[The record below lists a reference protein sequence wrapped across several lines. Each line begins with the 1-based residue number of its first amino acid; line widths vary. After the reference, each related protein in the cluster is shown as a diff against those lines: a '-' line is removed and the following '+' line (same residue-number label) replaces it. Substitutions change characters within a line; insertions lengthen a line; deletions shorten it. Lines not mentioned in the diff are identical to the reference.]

1 MTDTRTH
8 IDERLAAIERT
19 LLEMTALV
27 AERVGSVT
35 SAMLEGDVDAADALV
50 AADDDIDLL
59 SLQVEEGCIDTLVGE
74 QPTGGALRF
83 VVAAMHIN
91 TDIERSGDLVSNIA
105 KAVGRLQGA
114 HPDDNVRD
122 LLARMS
128 AQAQVLLRRAAES
141 LRNRDAELAAS
152 VDELDDVLDELHY
165 RYTQH
170 VISDARRGD
179 LDPQQSLQLALVGR
193 FYERIGDHAENVGE
207 RVRYV
212 IDGWLPEAQVAER
225 AKACLED
232 GDMRPSRGLA
242 VIDSVAED
250 RRVDAIRR
258 DFIANV
264 SHELKTP
271 VGAMSLLAET
281 LAGTTEDADRTRL
294 TDLLQHEAKR
304 VGDIIDDLLELTR
317 LEETGTAADMLQV
330 DDIVRRAIDKVQAL
344 AEAHRIDVAVE
355 GVPSALT
362 VQGDRR
368 QIVRAL
374 TNLLDNAVRYSDSG
388 QRVSLIVEPIED
400 GTSLTVRDEG
410 EGIPRAEL
418 ERVFERFYR
427 VDRARSRETGGT
439 GLGLAIVRHVAQ
451 NHGGKVRVE
460 SKPGEGSSFTLQLP
474 VTGPEA
480 V

>member
-1 MTDTRTH
+1 MN
-8 IDERLAAIERT
+8 
-19 LLEMTALV
+19 
-27 AERVGSVT
+27 
-35 SAMLEGDVDAADALV
+35 
-50 AADDDIDLL
+50 
-59 SLQVEEGCIDTLVGE
+59 C
-74 QPTGGALRF
+74 P
-83 VVAAMHIN
+83 
-91 TDIERSGDLVSNIA
+91 
-105 KAVGRLQGA
+105 
-114 HPDDNVRD
+114 VRD
-122 LLARMS
+122 LS
-128 AQAQVLLRRAAES
+128 PYP
-141 LRNRDAELAAS
+141 NR
-152 VDELDDVLDELHY
+152 
-165 RYTQH
+165 
-170 VISDARRGD
+170 
-179 LDPQQSLQLALVGR
+179 
-193 FYERIGDHAENVGE
+193 HA
-207 RVRYV
+207 
-212 IDGWLPEAQVAER
+212 P
-225 AKACLED
+225 
-232 GDMRPSRGLA
+232 
-242 VIDSVAED
+242 
-250 RRVDAIRR
+250 
-258 DFIANV
+258 
-264 SHELKTP
+264 
-271 VGAMSLLAET
+271 
-281 LAGTTEDADRTRL
+281 
-294 TDLLQHEAKR
+294 
-304 VGDIIDDLLELTR
+304 LLELTR